1 MEAQHLW
8 DVLGEA
14 RASVKAPI
22 QATAPASTRR
32 SRLSTTTA
40 RPTSRLRPRHLVM
53 AAAGLAAACAVV
65 VLQPAI
71 DVWLRADYSTGVAET
86 REIRLEDG
94 SIAFL
99 GADSAIEVAYDA
111 SRRRVR
117 LLSGQAYFEVQK
129 DSMRPFHVEAGS
141 VDTVDLGTAFDVRRR
156 PDGVSVAVN
165 EGSVAVTSPIA
176 SQALA
181 TPLVAGD
188 WVRVAWSGTVRRGND
203 APELAGGWRSG
214 MLAVKD
220 EAITDVID
228 EIGRHY
234 RGKII
239 IASGELGEK
248 RVTGVYNLNKPIDA
262 VHAVAQALGARAR
275 QVSPWLII
283 VSGS

>member
-1 MEAQHLW
+1 
-8 DVLGEA
+8 
-14 RASVKAPI
+14 
-22 QATAPASTRR
+22 
-32 SRLSTTTA
+32 
-40 RPTSRLRPRHLVM
+40 M
-53 AAAGLAAACAVV
+53 AAAALAAAYAVV

-71 DVWLRADYSTGVAET
+71 NIWLRADYSTNVAET

-94 SIAFL
+94 SVAFL

-117 LLSGQAYFEVQK
+117 LLSGQAYFEVRK
-129 DSMRPFHVEAGS
+129 DSVRPFHVEAGS

-156 PDGVSVAVN
+156 PEGVSIAVN

-181 TPLVAGD
+181 RPLVAGD
-188 WVRVAWSGTVRRGND
+188 WVNVAWSGTVRRGND
-203 APELAGGWRSG
+203 APELVGGWRSG

-220 EAITDVID
+220 EAISDVID

-234 RGKII
+234 HGKII
-239 IASGELGEK
+239 IISSELRNK
-248 RVTGVYNLNKPIDA
+248 RLTGVYDLKKPVDA

-275 QVSPWLII
+275 QVSPWLLV
-283 VSGS
+283 VSSL

>member
-1 MEAQHLW
+1 
-8 DVLGEA
+8 
-14 RASVKAPI
+14 
-22 QATAPASTRR
+22 
-32 SRLSTTTA
+32 
-40 RPTSRLRPRHLVM
+40 M
-53 AAAGLAAACAVV
+53 AAAGLAAALSVV
-65 VLQPAI
+65 ILQPAI
-71 DVWLRADYSTGVAET
+71 SVWLRADYSTGVAET
-86 REIRLEDG
+86 RQIRLQDG

-111 SRRRVR
+111 SRRRIR

-129 DSMRPFHVEAGS
+129 DSARPFHVEAGT
-141 VDTVDLGTAFDVRRR
+141 VDTVDLGTAFDVRLR

-165 EGSVAVTSPIA
+165 QGSVAVTSPVT

-188 WVRVAWSGTVRRGND
+188 WVRVEWGGAVRRGTD

-239 IASGELGEK
+239 IASGELGAK
-248 RVTGVYNLNKPIDA
+248 RVTGVYDLKKPVDA
-262 VHAVAQALGARAR
+262 IHAVAQALGAHAR
-275 QVSPWLII
+275 QVSPWLIV